1 MANWFHGETTL
12 ASGRSADAAFRS
24 LNYFAPCGAYN
35 EISDSILGNAVGLD
49 KIRDLAAI
57 DTESFRN
64 R

>member
-35 EISDSILGNAVGLD
+35 EISDSILAMPWD
-49 KIRDLAAI
+49 
-57 DTESFRN
+57 
-64 R
+64 